1 MALNNDYS
9 RFRFLGKV
17 NSSRELKKLDL
28 RDLAKLCEEARERI
42 IEVVSENGGH
52 LSSNL
57 GAVELTV
64 ALHYVFNTPHD
75 KIVWDVGHQTYTHKL
90 LTGRANRFHTIR
102 QAGGLSGFP
111 KREESEYDVF
121 DVGHSSTSISAAV
134 GFCEARDL
142 RDEHHKVIAVIGDG
156 SMTAGVAFEGLDQAG
171 HLHKDL
177 IIVLNDNEMSISKN
191 TGALAKYLNSIIT
204 GSLYNTVKERVY
216 NFAKSLPDMGEP
228 AIKLSRR
235 VEESLKNL
243 FVPGVLFEDLG
254 IKYVGPVDGNDLHAL
269 IDTFRRIKGWRF
281 PVLVHTVTKK
291 GKGFLP
297 SELRPATF
305 HSAPKFDIS
314 TGEPKSPAGRSYT
327 SVFGDAMVKLA
338 KEDEH
343 IIAITAA
350 MPQGTGLDRFQARF
364 PERFYDVGIAEQ
376 HAIVFAGVLGISGF
390 KPVAAIYS
398 TFMQRAFDQV
408 FQDVCLQ
415 NADVVLALDR
425 AGIVGNDGPTHNG
438 LFDLSFLRSLP
449 NMVIM
454 APKDENELQHM
465 LKTAIATKGPVAV
478 RYPRGQGIGAAL
490 DEELRVLEIGKAEL
504 LKDGSDVAI
513 LAIGAMV
520 HPALEAATV
529 LSEQDGIDAAVINAR
544 FAHPI
549 DADMLLEWARKT
561 GHIVTVE
568 ENALAGGF
576 GSAVLETLV
585 DNGMFNVPVKRI
597 GIGDFFLEHGSTPAL
612 RAKLG
617 LDAQGIAKTT
627 AEFLNS
633 ALRESKK
640 AASG

>member
-9 RFRFLGKV
+9 RFKFLGKI
-17 NSSRELKKLDL
+17 NSSRELKKLDMG
-28 RDLAKLCEEARERI
+28 DLKKLCEEARERI

-64 ALHYVFNTPHD
+64 ALHYVFNTPYD

-111 KREESEYDVF
+111 KRDESEYDVF

-134 GFCEARDL
+134 GFCEVRDL
-142 RDEHHKVIAVIGDG
+142 KNGHDKVIAVIGDG
-156 SMTAGVAFEGLDQAG
+156 SMTAGVAFEGLNQAG
-171 HLHKDL
+171 QLHKDL

-191 TGALAKYLNSIIT
+191 TGALAQYLNSIIT

-216 NFAKSLPDMGEP
+216 NFVRSLPEMGEH

-243 FVPGVLFEDLG
+243 IVPGVLFEDLG
-254 IKYVGPVDGNDLHAL
+254 IKYIGPVEGNDLYAL

-297 SELRPATF
+297 AELKPAAF
-305 HSAPKFDIS
+305 HSAPKFDIDS
-314 TGEPKSPAGRSYT
+314 GEPKSTAERSYT
-327 SVFGDAMVKLA
+327 SVFGDTMVKLA
-338 KEDEH
+338 EDDKR

-350 MPQGTGLDRFQARF
+350 MPQGTGLETFQARF

-376 HAIVFAGVLGISGF
+376 HAIVFAGALGISGF
-390 KPVAAIYS
+390 KPVTAIYS
-398 TFMQRAFDQV
+398 TFIQRAFDQV

-425 AGIVGNDGPTHNG
+425 AGIVGSDGPTHNG
-438 LFDLSFLRSLP
+438 VFDLSFLRSLP
-449 NMVIM
+449 NMVLM

-478 RYPRGQGIGAAL
+478 RYPRGQGVGTAL
-490 DEELRVLEIGKAEL
+490 DEELKMLEIGKAEL

-513 LAIGAMV
+513 FAIGV
-520 HPALEAATV
+520 TVYPALEASKL
-529 LSEQDGIDAAVINAR
+529 LSKRDGINAAVINAR
-544 FAHPI
+544 FAKPI
-549 DADMLLEWARKT
+549 DADMVLEWARKT

-585 DNGMFNVPVKRI
+585 DNGMSNVSAKRI
-597 GIGDFFLEHGSTPAL
+597 GIGDFFVEHGSPLAL

-617 LDAQGIAKTT
+617 LDAEGIAKTT

-633 ALRESKK
+633 GLRESKK